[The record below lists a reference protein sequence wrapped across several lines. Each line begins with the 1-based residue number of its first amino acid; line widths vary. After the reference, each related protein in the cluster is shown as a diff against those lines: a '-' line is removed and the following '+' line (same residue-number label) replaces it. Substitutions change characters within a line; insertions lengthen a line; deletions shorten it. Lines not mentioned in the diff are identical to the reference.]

1 MSVKIDES
9 SGVGTYYCHAET
21 PGYSKITSRPAEVLM
36 TGRPK
41 IRSPQRQTG
50 VEGENVHINCDAI
63 SIPEAKSIT
72 WTYHDSVLDDS
83 EYSLSS
89 QPLPAFLIHCSTEAK
104 EPSDFFLSDLESR
117 AETDWGKS
125 PQAPSAEHILA
136 NLLLLSL

>member
-83 EYSLSS
+83 EYSYHLSS
-89 QPLPAFLIHCSTEAK
+89 EASCFLNS
-104 EPSDFFLSDLESR
+104 
-117 AETDWGKS
+117 
-125 PQAPSAEHILA
+125 
-136 NLLLLSL
+136 LLQ